1 MATTATRPFGSAV
14 KRREDPRL
22 ITGQGRFV
30 DDLQMPGLLYLTL
43 LRSPHAHARIAS
55 VDASAARALPGVAAV
70 YSGQDLVGSVF
81 DLPCGWV
88 LPDIKMPPHHPVAV
102 DKVRHVGDAVAVVLA
117 DSRDAARDALEAI
130 VVEYEVLPAVVD
142 EERAMAADAPVLHD
156 DLGTNISFTWNI
168 GGGDVVA
175 ALNSADHVIKQRIVN
190 QRLIP
195 NAIEPRAVVA
205 HWNAPQEELTLWTS
219 SQVPHLVRLLLAM
232 MSGIPEQKIRV
243 IAPDVGGGFGSKLYL
258 YAEEMLVACLARLT
272 GRPIKWTEE
281 RRENFLATTHGRA
294 CIQDVE
300 VGCLKDGTI
309 TALKVHNIAN
319 LGAYLSTFAPGIPTV
334 LFGVMLSGAYRIP
347 NIACTVDGVFTNTVP
362 VDAYRGAGR
371 PEAAHVMERVADL
384 VADTTGL
391 DAAEVRRRNFI
402 PPEAFPF
409 TTQTGVIYDS
419 GEYANALAKALEA
432 ADYDGLKR
440 EQEERRQRGDRHQLG
455 IGLSTYV
462 EICGMAP
469 SQVLGA
475 VGGQAGGWE
484 SATVRV
490 HPTGKVTVLT
500 GSSSHGQGHETTF
513 AQIVAEELGIPMED
527 IDIVHGD
534 TAKVQF
540 GIGTFGSRSAAVG
553 GTAIYRSVGKIK
565 EKAARIAAHLLEA
578 SVDDLEFADGKF
590 QVKGA
595 PDRVKTVQDVA
606 LMAFLAHNYPPD
618 LEPGLEATTFHDP
631 SNFTW
636 PFGAHVCVT
645 EVDTETGQIEVRRY
659 VAVDDCGRII
669 NPMIVDGQVHG
680 GIAQGMAQAL
690 YEEGA
695 YDEAGQLISG
705 SLADYVVPTAYQL
718 PTFETHHTVTPT
730 PVNPMGVKGIGEA
743 GTIAASAAVVNS
755 VVDALSH
762 LGIKHIDMPLR
773 PERVWRA
780 IQSAQGG
787 N

>member
-30 DDLQMPGLLYLTL
+30 DDLQLPGLLYMAL

-55 VDASAARALPGVAAV
+55 VDAAAARDLPGVAAV
-70 YSGQDLVGSVF
+70 YTGQDLVGSVF

-102 DKVRHVGDAVAVVLA
+102 DKVRYVGDAVAVVLA
-117 DSRDAARDALEAI
+117 DSRDAARDALEGI

-195 NAIEPRAVVA
+195 NAMEPRAVVA
-205 HWNAPQEELTLWTS
+205 HWSAPQEELTVWTS

-243 IAPDVGGGFGSKLYL
+243 IAPDVGGAFGSKLYL

-334 LFGVMLSGAYRIP
+334 LFGVMLSGAYKIP

-402 PPEAFPF
+402 APESFPY
-409 TTQTGVIYDS
+409 TTQTGVTYDS
-419 GEYANALAKALEA
+419 GEYANALARALEA
-432 ADYDGLKR
+432 VDYDGLKR

-500 GSSSHGQGHETTF
+500 GSSSHGQSHETTF
-513 AQIVAEELGIPMED
+513 AQIVAEELGVPIED
-527 IDIVHGD
+527 VDIVHGD
-534 TAKVQF
+534 TAKVQV

-565 EKAARIAAHLLEA
+565 EKAAKIAAHLLEA

-590 QVKGA
+590 QVRGA

-606 LMAFLAHNYPPD
+606 LMAFLASNYPPD

-659 VAVDDCGRII
+659 IAVDDCGRII
-669 NPMIVDGQVHG
+669 NPMIVDGQVQG

-690 YEEGA
+690 YEEGS
-695 YDEAGQLISG
+695 YDEGGQLVSG
-705 SLADYVVPTAYQL
+705 SLMDYAVPTAHQL

-755 VVDALSH
+755 VVDALSN
-762 LGIKHIDMPLR
+762 LGIKHLDMPLR

>member
-1 MATTATRPFGSAV
+1 
-14 KRREDPRL
+14 
-22 ITGQGRFV
+22 
-30 DDLQMPGLLYLTL
+30 
-43 LRSPHAHARIAS
+43 
-55 VDASAARALPGVAAV
+55 
-70 YSGQDLVGSVF
+70 VF

-205 HWNAPQEELTLWTS
+205 HWSAPQEELTVWTS

-243 IAPDVGGGFGSKLYL
+243 IAPDVGGAFGSKLYL

-334 LFGVMLSGAYRIP
+334 LFGVMLSGAYKIP

-402 PPEAFPF
+402 APESFPY
-409 TTQTGVIYDS
+409 TTQTGVTYDS
-419 GEYANALAKALEA
+419 GEYANALARALEA
-432 ADYDGLKR
+432 VDYDGLKR
-440 EQEERRQRGDRHQLG
+440 EQGERRQRGDRHQLG

-500 GSSSHGQGHETTF
+500 GSSSHGQSHETTF

-540 GIGTFGSRSAAVG
+540 GIGTFGSRSSAVG

-565 EKAARIAAHLLEA
+565 EKAAKIAAHLLEA

-636 PFGAHVCVT
+636 PFGTHVCVT

-669 NPMIVDGQVHG
+669 NPMIVDGQVQG

-690 YEEGA
+690 YEEGR
-695 YDEAGQLISG
+695 YDEGGQLVSG
-705 SLADYVVPTAYQL
+705 SLMDYAVPTAHQL

-755 VVDALSH
+755 VVDALSN

-780 IQSAQGG
+780 IQSAHGG